1 MKNKWK
7 KHMETNQRKHW
18 EKTLEQPK
26 NIGKKQTI
34 LNKTENNKTLEK
46 KPEVLGM

>member
-1 MKNKWK
+1 
-7 KHMETNQRKHW
+7 
-18 EKTLEQPK
+18 LEQPK

>member
-1 MKNKWK
+1 
-7 KHMETNQRKHW
+7 
-18 EKTLEQPK
+18 LEQPK

-34 LNKTENNKTLEK
+34 LNNPENYKSLEK